1 MYIVYDK
8 MIAKFQFYSISP
20 PPPNMH
26 LVQVHNL

>member
-8 MIAKFQFYSISP
+8 MITKFQFYSISP
-20 PPPNMH
+20 LNMH